1 MDEFD
6 AIAIG
11 GGLAGAAFAIELAR
25 NGRRVAIVERTAGPT
40 LKVCGDFL
48 SREAQ
53 ELLSYLGVDAV
64 ALGATCI
71 HTLRLRSGRGVA
83 CAELPF
89 WGAGI
94 SRLLLDETLLQ
105 QAQAAGVNVVRG
117 AGVTALELA
126 GNTVRIAVGDKV
138 LQAKS
143 AALASG
149 KHNLRGWPRRPDAA
163 MAYKIQLDLSPQA
176 TRDLDG
182 VVQLASYPG
191 GYIGACNVE
200 ERKATICWLL
210 DARAVR
216 KIGTDWKAQLAWI
229 KKQSQSVGDLL
240 QGARFLSDRPAA
252 ITAIPYGYMRYSAI
266 ASNVFPL
273 GDQLCVIPSF
283 TGDGTSL
290 ALSSGVAAAQAVL
303 AGRTAEAFQR
313 AFLHRVRGQFFW
325 ARAIEAAFKS
335 APLRALSIGAVGAIP
350 KLASLAVSLT
360 RVKGVAD
367 IICPPNAGVTAP
379 AR

>member
-25 NGRRVAIVERTAGPT
+25 NGRRVAIVERTAAPT

-53 ELLSYLGVDAV
+53 ELLSHLGVDV
-64 ALGATCI
+64 FALGATHI
-71 HTLRLRSGRGVA
+71 RTLRLRSGRQVA
-83 CAELPF
+83 SAELPF
-89 WGAGI
+89 RAAGI
-94 SRLLLDETLLQ
+94 SRLLLDEAMLSHAEAERVT
-105 QAQAAGVNVVRG
+105 VVRG
-117 AGVTALELA
+117 ARVTALVPD
-126 GNTVRIAVGDKV
+126 GHWVSIGVGDEV
-138 LQAKS
+138 LRTKS

-149 KHNLRGWPRRPDAA
+149 KHNVRGWPRPSDAA
-163 MAYKIQLDLSPQA
+163 MAYKIQLQLSPQA

-182 VVQLASYPG
+182 VVQLAGYEG

-200 ERKATICWLL
+200 EGRATICWLL
-210 DARAVR
+210 DAGAVQQ
-216 KIGTDWKAQLAWI
+216 IGAGWKAQLAWI

-252 ITAIPYGYMRYSAI
+252 ITGIPYGYMRRAAI
-266 ASNVFPL
+266 APNVFAL

-313 AFLHRVRGQFFW
+313 SFLRGVRGQFFW
-325 ARAIEAAFKS
+325 AKAVEATFRS
-335 APLRALSIGAVGAIP
+335 APLRALSIGAVSAMP
-350 KLASLAVSLT
+350 KLVGLAVSLT
-360 RVKGVAD
+360 RVKDVAR
-367 IICPPNAGVTAP
+367 ISCPPSVGVTAP